1 MRVLKS
7 GEIRYKPSAYKE
19 SSRLD
24 AQPQPMKLYPRGSS
38 VKIYLGCGWAVGYVL
53 SSDTTR
59 CCVSLKKERRSV
71 VCVDN
76 RNIQSYVEE
85 R

>member
-1 MRVLKS
+1 MRVLKN
-7 GEIRYKPSAYKE
+7 GEVRYKPSAYKE

-24 AQPQPMKLYPRGSS
+24 AQPQPMKLYPKGTR
-38 VKIYLGCGWAVGYVL
+38 VKVYLGRGWGTGYVV

-59 CCVSLKKERRSV
+59 CCIFLAKEQKTV

-76 RNIQSYVEE
+76 RNLGLPDK
-85 R
+85 